1 MPRFNSNIFYCNSPK
16 IKFFCKK
23 MQNFLALGAALPDPR
38 TSGGWGL
45 CSQTPNLWRL
55 GASPP
60 DPHWPLAAEGPPPRP
75 QNSPP
80 LQISGYA
87 PGYILLHHFNVL
99 GYSSTS
105 ITIYCDVRTFL
116 LLPIFCCYFLLIY
129 LFVTTKAAT
138 ASCSEE
144 ASRFGRRNVKPIN
157 KLIGSTKWL

>member
-1 MPRFNSNIFYCNSPK
+1 MPRFKSNIFITIALKLSY
-16 IKFFCKK
+16 FCKK
-23 MQNFLALGAALPDPR
+23 MQNFRALWAPPPDPR
-38 TSGGWGL
+38 TSGGWGF

-60 DPHWPLAAEGPPPRP
+60 DPHWPPAAESSP

-80 LQISGYA
+80 LQISRYA

-99 GYSSTS
+99 GYNGTS
-105 ITIYCDVRTFL
+105 ITIYCDVRMIL

-129 LFVTTKAAT
+129 LFVTAKAAF
-138 ASCSEE
+138 ASCFEE

-157 KLIGSTKWL
+157 KLIDSTKSL